1 MFQFYNISKHNVSN
15 RLRHDHARS
24 MSLEEKQGMR
34 KFSKE
39 PGVAQ
44 TIHWART
51 KQVGFG
57 SKEVIDGLI
66 NSKLSIEEGLID
78 GVFARLGDEDKDG
91 NVLSWGEATHVGC
104 GWIQFPHI
112 HDQNENSND
121 ILEYEENDEKTKE
134 YENFMVCNYAI
145 GVPKRTMC
153 SKSAG
158 DGLKIKSSSVHKQ
171 FIKYYH
177 ASPGVIRDVKKCLQ
191 AVRCE
196 RRSKKLKELKL
207 YKGRGGNKRCGTN
220 VERCLAGKSGLA
232 FVKPS
237 KLPDV
242 ARSTDLEAFVDL
254 EASKCKIDTILCRLI
269 FIHFSIFHLST

>member
-1 MFQFYNISKHNVSN
+1 
-15 RLRHDHARS
+15 
-24 MSLEEKQGMR
+24 MSLEEKQGMG

-51 KQVGFG
+51 TNLGFG
-57 SKEVIDGLI
+57 NKEVIDNLI

-78 GVFARLGDEDKDG
+78 GVFARLGDEDKNG

-112 HDQNENSND
+112 DEQNEDNNA
-121 ILEYEENDEKTKE
+121 ILEYDDKNAKETKQ

-153 SKSAG
+153 SKVDG
-158 DGLKIKSSSVHKQ
+158 DGLKIQSSSVHKQ

-177 ASPGVIRDVKKCLQ
+177 ASSGVIRDVKKCLQ

-207 YKGRGGNKRCGTN
+207 FKGRGGIKRCGTN

-237 KLPDV
+237 KLHDV

-254 EASKCKIDTILCRLI
+254 EASKCKIDTILCRL
-269 FIHFSIFHLST
+269 F